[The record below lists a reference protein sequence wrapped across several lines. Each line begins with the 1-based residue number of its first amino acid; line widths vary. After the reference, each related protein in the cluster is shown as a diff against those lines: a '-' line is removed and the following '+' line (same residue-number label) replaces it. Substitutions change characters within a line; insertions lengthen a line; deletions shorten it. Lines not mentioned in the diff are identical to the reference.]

1 MATGSAGEIIVA
13 EGKTKEIAYNRKA
26 KHDYFLEDFYECGL
40 VLTGTEIKSIREGH
54 MQFKDAYVSIFRGE
68 AWIKGMHISAYKYG
82 SFANVDEERDRKLLL
97 HKDEIAKLDSKVR
110 TKGYTLVPV
119 RMYLKNG
126 RAKLEIALAKGK
138 DLYDKRQTEKI
149 RDASREMAKALKRK
163 G

>member
-1 MATGSAGEIIVA
+1 MFQSS
-13 EGKTKEIAYNRKA
+13 
-26 KHDYFLEDFYECGL
+26 C
-40 VLTGTEIKSIREGH
+40 
-54 MQFKDAYVSIFRGE
+54 GE